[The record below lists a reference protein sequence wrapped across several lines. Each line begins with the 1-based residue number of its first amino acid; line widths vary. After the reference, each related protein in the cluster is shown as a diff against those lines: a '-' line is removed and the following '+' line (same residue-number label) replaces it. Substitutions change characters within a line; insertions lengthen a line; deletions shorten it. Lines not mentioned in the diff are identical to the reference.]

1 MGYFF
6 LVLKTFF
13 LFFERFLVCFAS
25 FDTRVHKC
33 SDLPAQMVIYEA
45 RYNGIALLAK
55 LTLGKSCMISYNGYV
70 HIPEC

>member
-6 LVLKTFF
+6 LVLKTVF

-33 SDLPAQMVIYEA
+33 SDLPAHTLLYVA
-45 RYNGIALLAK
+45 TYNGIALLVN
-55 LTLGKSCMISYNGYV
+55 LTLGKSCMIS
-70 HIPEC
+70 